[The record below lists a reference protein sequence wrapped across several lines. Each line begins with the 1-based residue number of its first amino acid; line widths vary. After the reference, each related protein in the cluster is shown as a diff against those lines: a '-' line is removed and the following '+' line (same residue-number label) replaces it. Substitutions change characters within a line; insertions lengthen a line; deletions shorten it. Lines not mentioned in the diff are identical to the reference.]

1 MMDGR
6 SANIGGE
13 DLTPPS
19 RLPAGWSRRGGRIR
33 ELRIRTLLHREQ
45 GTVPPERAGEAPEHW
60 DEIGNEK
67 SRRRIREP

>member
-1 MMDGR
+1 MMEDR
-6 SANIGGE
+6 AANIGGE
-13 DLTPPS
+13 DVTPPS
-19 RLPAGWSRRGGRIR
+19 RLPAGESRRARRMR